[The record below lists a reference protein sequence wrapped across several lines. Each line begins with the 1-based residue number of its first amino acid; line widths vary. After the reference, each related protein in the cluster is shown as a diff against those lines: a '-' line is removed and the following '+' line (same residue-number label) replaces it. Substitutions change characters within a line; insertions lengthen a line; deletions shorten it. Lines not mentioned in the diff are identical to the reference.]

1 MIEMF
6 RVAIL
11 DDYQQVARSL
21 ADWNSLAPR
30 AQCEFFHDNLVDLP
44 RLAGR
49 LQSFQAVVLMRER
62 TPFPR
67 ALVEQLPNLRLLV
80 TAGMR
85 NASIDVSAASERGV
99 LVTGTETLATPTAE
113 LTWGLI
119 LALSRNLVHEA
130 NGMHSGQWQTTVGHV
145 VAGKTLGVLGLGK
158 LGSRVAALG
167 KAFGMQVLA
176 WSQNLTPEK
185 ASEAGAVYTS
195 KEKLLENSDI
205 VTIHLVLSDRTRNL
219 IGASELARM
228 KPSAFL
234 VNTSR
239 GPIVSQAALLEAL
252 RTRRIAGAAVDVYDQ
267 EPLPA
272 DHPLRKVDNLLATP
286 HLGYVTEENYRMI
299 YGCAVENIRAF
310 LDGKPMRAVNKLG

>member
-1 MIEMF
+1 MF
-6 RVAIL
+6 KVAIL

-21 ADWNSLAPR
+21 ADWDSLAPR
-30 AQCEFFHDNLVDLP
+30 AQAEFFHDNLIDLP
-44 RLAGR
+44 RLADR

-67 ALVEQLPNLRLLV
+67 ALLERLPNLRLLV

-85 NASIDVSAASERGV
+85 NASVDTAAATERGV

-113 LTWGLI
+113 LAWGLI
-119 LALSRNLVHEA
+119 LAFSRNLVREA
-130 NGMHSGQWQTTVGHV
+130 NGMRSGQWQTTVGHS

-158 LGSRVAALG
+158 LGSQMAALG

-176 WSQNLTPEK
+176 WSQNLTPAK
-185 ASEAGAVYTS
+185 ASVAGAVYAS

-205 VTIHLVLSDRTRNL
+205 VTIHLVLSERTRDL

-239 GPIVSQAALLEAL
+239 GPIVNQAALLEAL
-252 RTRRIAGAAVDVYDQ
+252 VKRRIAGAAIDVYDQ

-272 DHPLRKVDNLLATP
+272 DHPLRKLENLLLTP
-286 HLGYVTEENYRMI
+286 HLGYVSEENYRLI
-299 YGCAVENIRAF
+299 YGGAVEDIRAF
-310 LDGKPMRAVNKLG
+310 LDGKPVRAINKLG

>member
-1 MIEMF
+1 
-6 RVAIL
+6 
-11 DDYQQVARSL
+11 
-21 ADWNSLAPR
+21 
-30 AQCEFFHDNLVDLP
+30 VD
-44 RLAGR
+44 
-49 LQSFQAVVLMRER
+49 
-62 TPFPR
+62 
-67 ALVEQLPNLRLLV
+67 
-80 TAGMR
+80 
-85 NASIDVSAASERGV
+85 
-99 LVTGTETLATPTAE
+99 
-113 LTWGLI
+113 
-119 LALSRNLVHEA
+119 
-130 NGMHSGQWQTTVGHV
+130 
-145 VAGKTLGVLGLGK
+145 GKTLGVLGLGK

-185 ASEAGAVYTS
+185 ASEAGAVYAS

-228 KPSAFL
+228 KPGALL

-239 GPIVSQAALLEAL
+239 GPLVNQRALLEAL
-252 RTRRIAGAAVDVYDQ
+252 GARRIAGAAIDVYDQ

-272 DHPLRKVDNLLATP
+272 DHPSRKVENLLLTP

-310 LDGKPMRAVNKLG
+310 LDGKPVRAINKLD